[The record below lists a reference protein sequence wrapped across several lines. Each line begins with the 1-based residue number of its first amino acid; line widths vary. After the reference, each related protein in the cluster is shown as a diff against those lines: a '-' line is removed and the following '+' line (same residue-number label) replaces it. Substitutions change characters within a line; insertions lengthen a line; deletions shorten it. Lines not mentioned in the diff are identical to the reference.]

1 MALFQLKSEDFCAE
15 INSVGATLMKLSFNG
30 RDLIEPTP
38 AISRYHG
45 ALLAPWP
52 NRIRDGK
59 YSFQGKFFKTGI
71 NEVTRNN
78 ALHGLI
84 NSLEFELK
92 SQTKESLHLTGLLKP
107 GEEYPSELK
116 FDSYFVLENNGLH
129 WSVTC
134 ENVGT
139 SNAPFGISIHPY
151 LVTGR
156 DLKIDDCFLR
166 FASDE
171 YVEVDDQRLLPIE
184 VRSVNSRDFNFNS
197 RNKIG
202 SRFIDHA
209 FKVPSEVH
217 ERCIELTDENGVG
230 TFMQYDDGAR
240 WIQIH
245 TADRE
250 GGPDS
255 RKSLAVEPMS
265 CPPDAFNSGIDL
277 VDLAPTQQFEMSWKI
292 GPLQ

>member
-1 MALFQLKSEDFCAE
+1 MALYSLETDDFHAE
-15 INSVGATLMKLSFNG
+15 INSVGATLLKLSYKG
-30 RDLIEPTP
+30 RDLIEPSL

-59 YSFQGKFFKTGI
+59 YFFQGKFFKTGI

-78 ALHGLI
+78 ALHGLV
-84 NSLEFELK
+84 NSLDFELK
-92 SQTKESLHLTGLLKP
+92 SQTKTNLHLTGFLKP

-116 FDSYFVLENNGLH
+116 FDSYFVLENDGLR
-129 WSVTC
+129 WSVLT

-166 FASDE
+166 FNSNQ
-171 YVEVDDQRLLPIE
+171 YLEVDDQRLLPIE
-184 VRSVNSRDFNFNS
+184 VRNVDSRDFNFNS
-197 RNKIG
+197 RSRIG
-202 SRFIDHA
+202 PKFIDHA
-209 FKVPSEVH
+209 FKVPSVEH
-217 ERCIELTDENGVG
+217 ERRIELTDENGFG
-230 TFMQYDDGAR
+230 TFMEYDDGAR

-250 GGPDS
+250 GGADS
-255 RKSLAVEPMS
+255 RRCLAVEPMS
-265 CPPDAFNSGIDL
+265 CPPDAFNSGLDI
-277 VDLAPTQQFEMSWKI
+277 VNLAPKQQFQMGWKI